1 MPVPVPNTSPEKPTN
16 ASTLPAPIS
25 ETSPSSN
32 SAVSQATASATSA
45 TNGAA
50 ENGSSAARH
59 TKSEVEM
66 AADKLYEE
74 RMEDEYAK
82 REGGA

>member
-1 MPVPVPNTSPEKPTN
+1 MPLPIPTTEKPKED
-16 ASTLPAPIS
+16 STVDPQ
-25 ETSPSSN
+25 
-32 SAVSQATASATSA
+32 SAVGKAAGSVTDAGASS
-45 TNGAA
+45 
-50 ENGSSAARH
+50 GSSAAQQ
-59 TKSEVEM
+59 TKSEVEK

>member
-1 MPVPVPNTSPEKPTN
+1 MPLPTPFTSEEKPSN
-16 ASTLPAPIS
+16 ASTLPAPVL
-25 ETSPSSN
+25 ETSPSN
-32 SAVSQATASATSA
+32 SAVSQAASSATSA

-50 ENGSSAARH
+50 ANGSSAAQQ

-74 RMEDEYAK
+74 RMEEEYAK